1 MLKNFFNRIRS
12 YIEEKTK
19 NELNKDEYEFLYI
32 HQGGLLGNISMKERY
47 KHKFDK

>member
-19 NELNKDEYEFLYI
+19 NELNKDEYEFLPAA
-32 HQGGLLGNISMKERY
+32 LEVVETPPSPLGRSVL
-47 KHKFDK
+47 